1 MTRLQ
6 EGDKAPNFK
15 LPATSG
21 TIQLKDFKGEWLVLY
36 FYPKDDTPGCTKE
49 ACDFRDLQ
57 ANAAG
62 SQDHM
67 DAKVVGVSADDLD
80 SHEKFQEKYE
90 LGFPLLVD
98 EGNELAK
105 TYAAYGEKKLY
116 GKVIVGLIR
125 STFIINPKGEIAK
138 AMYNVKATGHGERVA
153 KILKELQDQ

>member
-15 LPATSG
+15 LPSTQGSS
-21 TIQLKDFKGEWLVLY
+21 QLKDFKGEWLVLY

-57 ANAAG
+57 ANA
-62 SQDHM
+62 SM
-67 DAKVVGVSADDLD
+67 DAKVVGVSADDLE
-80 SHEKFQEKYE
+80 SHEKFQEKYD
-90 LGFPLLVD
+90 LSFPLLVD
-98 EGNELAK
+98 KDNELAK

-116 GKVIVGLIR
+116 GKVVVGLIR

-153 KILKELQDQ
+153 KILKELQDS

>member
-1 MTRLQ
+1 MTKLQ
-6 EGDKAPNFK
+6 AGDKAPNFK
-15 LPATSG
+15 LPSTTG
-21 TIQLKDFKGEWLVLY
+21 TVQLKDFKGDWLVLY

-57 ANAAG
+57 ANA
-62 SQDHM
+62 SM
-67 DAKVVGVSADDLD
+67 DAKVLGVSADDLE
-80 SHEKFQEKYE
+80 SHNSFQEKYD

-116 GKVIVGLIR
+116 GKVVVGLIR

-153 KILKELQDQ
+153 KFLKELQAS

>member
-15 LPATSG
+15 LPATTG
-21 TIQLKDFKGEWLVLY
+21 TVQLKDFKGDWLVLY

-57 ANAAG
+57 ANA
-62 SQDHM
+62 SM
-67 DAKVVGVSADDLD
+67 NAKVLGVSADDLD
-80 SHEKFQEKYE
+80 SHKAFEEKYE
-90 LGFPLLVD
+90 LNFPLLVD
-98 EGNELAK
+98 TDNELAK

-116 GKVIVGLIR
+116 GKVVVGLIR

-153 KILKELQDQ
+153 KILKELQN

>member
-6 EGDKAPNFK
+6 EGEKAPNFK
-15 LPATSG
+15 LPSTKG
-21 TIQLKDFKGEWLVLY
+21 TLQLKDFKGEWLVLY

-57 ANAAG
+57 ANAG
-62 SQDHM
+62 M

-90 LGFPLLVD
+90 LSFPLLVD
-98 EGNELAK
+98 NDNELAK

-116 GKVIVGLIR
+116 GKVVVGLIR
-125 STFIINPKGEIAK
+125 STFIIDPKGEIAK

-153 KILKELQDQ
+153 KILKELQDS

>member
-1 MTRLQ
+1 MSRLQ

-15 LPATSG
+15 LPSTEG
-21 TIQLKDFKGEWLVLY
+21 TLQLKDFKGEWLVLY

-57 ANAAG
+57 ANA
-62 SQDHM
+62 SM
-67 DAKVVGVSADDLD
+67 DAKVVGVSSDDLA

-90 LGFPLLVD
+90 LSFPLLVD
-98 EGNELAK
+98 NDNELAK

-116 GKVIVGLIR
+116 GKVVVGLIR

-153 KILKELQDQ
+153 KILKELQSS